1 MNVAKQANTIG
12 AQIFHRL
19 LDVVPDLMTLSAGN
33 YGRSE
38 VSGFMNLNL
47 DVLAKGS
54 NKVVIALSHLYKH
67 PSGDMIPDPD
77 MQVTVFLTEEYAEAQ
92 TYQDFF
98 GFRATE
104 TNAGQVDQRAHRE
117 LNAFLWTWLGNL
129 IQQGHRIELRATEGS
144 KRGCQGCT
152 PGLMVDSSDS
162 TSRMKSVGCAP
173 STLHS
178 LNIVRRLGDF

>member
-1 MNVAKQANTIG
+1 MNAAKQTNTIG

-47 DVLAKGS
+47 DVLARGP

-77 MQVTVFLTEEYAEAQ
+77 MQITVFLSDEYAEAQ
-92 TYQDFF
+92 TFQDFY
-98 GFRATE
+98 GFRAVE
-104 TNAGQVDQRAHRE
+104 TNVGQVDQRLQRE
-117 LNAFLWTWLGNL
+117 LNSFLLTWLGNL
-129 IQQGHRIELRATEGS
+129 IAQG
-144 KRGCQGCT
+144 
-152 PGLMVDSSDS
+152 
-162 TSRMKSVGCAP
+162 KSVKLRQESG
-173 STLHS
+173 L
-178 LNIVRRLGDF
+178 LGSAGRCDGAIQPLV

>member
-47 DVLAKGS
+47 DVLAKGP

-67 PSGDMIPDPD
+67 PSSDMIPDPD
-77 MQVTVFLTEEYAEAQ
+77 MQIAVYLSDEYAEAV

-98 GFRATE
+98 GYRKVKDGAGATHSKV
-104 TNAGQVDQRAHRE
+104 QYE
-117 LNAFLWTWLGNL
+117 LNAFLLTWLGNL
-129 IQQGHRIELRATEGS
+129 IQQGHRIVLRTTANNWTCVSEGYPNAN
-144 KRGCQGCT
+144 GG
-152 PGLMVDSSDS
+152 
-162 TSRMKSVGCAP
+162 
-173 STLHS
+173 
-178 LNIVRRLGDF
+178 

>member
-1 MNVAKQANTIG
+1 MNAAKQANTIG

-47 DVLAKGS
+47 DVLAKGP

-77 MQVTVFLTEEYAEAQ
+77 MQITVFLSDEYAEAQ
-92 TYQDFF
+92 TFQDFY
-98 GFRATE
+98 GFRAVE
-104 TNAGQVDQRAHRE
+104 TNVGRVDQRVQRE
-117 LNAFLWTWLGNL
+117 LNSFLLTWLGNL
-129 IQQGHRIELRATEGS
+129 IAQGHTVKLRQESGLLGS
-144 KRGCQGCT
+144 DGRCNGAIQ
-152 PGLMVDSSDS
+152 PLV
-162 TSRMKSVGCAP
+162 
-173 STLHS
+173 
-178 LNIVRRLGDF
+178 

>member
-1 MNVAKQANTIG
+1 MNAAKQANTIG

-47 DVLAKGS
+47 DVLAKGP

-77 MQVTVFLTEEYAEAQ
+77 MQITVFLSDEYAEAQ
-92 TYQDFF
+92 TFQDFY
-98 GFRATE
+98 GFRAVE
-104 TNAGQVDQRAHRE
+104 TMIGQIDQRTQRE
-117 LNAFLWTWLGNL
+117 LNNFLASWLGNL
-129 IQQGHRIELRATEGS
+129 IEQGHRIVLKE
-144 KRGCQGCT
+144 
-152 PGLMVDSSDS
+152 
-162 TSRMKSVGCAP
+162 
-173 STLHS
+173 
-178 LNIVRRLGDF
+178 

>member
-1 MNVAKQANTIG
+1 MNAANQANTIG

-47 DVLAKGS
+47 DVLARGP

-77 MQVTVFLTEEYAEAQ
+77 MQITVFLSDEYAEAQ
-92 TYQDFF
+92 TFQDFY
-98 GFRATE
+98 GFRAVE
-104 TNAGQVDQRAHRE
+104 TNVGQVDQRLQRE
-117 LNAFLWTWLGNL
+117 LNSFLLTWLGNL
-129 IQQGHRIELRATEGS
+129 IAQG
-144 KRGCQGCT
+144 
-152 PGLMVDSSDS
+152 
-162 TSRMKSVGCAP
+162 KSVKLRQESG
-173 STLHS
+173 L
-178 LNIVRRLGDF
+178 LGSAGRCDGAIQPLV

>member
-1 MNVAKQANTIG
+1 MNAAKQANTIG

-77 MQVTVFLTEEYAEAQ
+77 MQITVYLSEEYAEAQ
-92 TYQDFF
+92 TFQDFY

-104 TNAGQVDQRAHRE
+104 TNVAHVDQQVQRE
-117 LNAFLWTWLGNL
+117 LNSFLLTWLGNL
-129 IQQGHRIELRATEGS
+129 IAQGHSVKLREKSGLLGS
-144 KRGCQGCT
+144 DGRC
-152 PGLMVDSSDS
+152 DSAIQPL
-162 TSRMKSVGCAP
+162 V
-173 STLHS
+173 
-178 LNIVRRLGDF
+178 